1 MTRNIKIVI
10 ADDHTIVRSGIRS
23 LLEKMQGLEV
33 VGEAADGR
41 ETLKLTKAMETD
53 IAILDI
59 AMPRMNGIETTRRIL
74 KEKPRVK
81 VIILSMYANEEYV
94 LQAIQAG
101 ASGYLLKDV
110 ATSELELAI
119 RAVARGETY
128 LSSAVSKHVIDSYR
142 RRVAEEGLSPEK
154 LTDRQ
159 REILQLIAEGHSTKE
174 IARILSLSTKTVEAH
189 RTELMKR
196 LDVHD
201 VAGLVRY
208 AVKTGII
215 TPQ

>member
-1 MTRNIKIVI
+1 MTRPIKLVL

-23 LLEKMQGLEV
+23 LLEKMGGLEV

-41 ETLKLTKAMETD
+41 ETLKLVKSVEPE
-53 IAILDI
+53 IVILDI
-59 AMPRMNGIETTRRIL
+59 AMPRMNGIETTRRIV
-74 KEKPRVK
+74 KDIPRVK

-119 RAVARGETY
+119 KAVARGETY
-128 LSSAVSKHVIDSYR
+128 LSSAVSRHVIDSYR
-142 RRVAEEGLSPEK
+142 RRVVQDGMIPQQ

-159 REILQLIAEGHSTKE
+159 REILQLIAEGNSTKE
-174 IARILSLSTKTVEAH
+174 IAAVLGLSTKTVEAH

-215 TPQ
+215 AAQ